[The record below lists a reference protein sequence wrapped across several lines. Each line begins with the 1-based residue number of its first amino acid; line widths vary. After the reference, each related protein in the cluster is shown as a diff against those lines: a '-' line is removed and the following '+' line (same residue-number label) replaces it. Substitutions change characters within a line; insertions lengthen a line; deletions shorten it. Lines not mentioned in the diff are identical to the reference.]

1 MAILVRPPR
10 QSQPE
15 RPLGERDI
23 LAAVS
28 ATAEILSAWHLQDII
43 AVTEV
48 TEGATNQVYCVECL
62 DRIVFL
68 RIYKRHDRDMAAREH
83 ALIRQVNGR
92 GLPAPLPI
100 VALSGETLVEHAGKL
115 AALYE
120 AAQGAQIAPGT
131 ITLEQARSAG
141 DMLAQLH
148 AAMAALPDAGYT
160 PRTFAWDG
168 PEWVERLNTIE
179 RAIRA
184 RGDANPADVWAL
196 RRLDV
201 QRAWLR
207 QPQCPHGAVPRFPPQ
222 VVHGDYHDANL
233 FFDAERVSAIIDW
246 EQAAFLP
253 RAYEVVRACFFMF
266 RFRASLTQA
275 FLAAYR
281 AASGLSEAE
290 LADGAASWGCY
301 ADHHV
306 WPLEEVYLHGNDRAR
321 RFIPH
326 APFRPFAEAWRD
338 ALE

>member
-1 MAILVRPPR
+1 M
-10 QSQPE
+10 S
-15 RPLGERDI
+15 
-23 LAAVS
+23 
-28 ATAEILSAWHLQDII
+28 EILEAWPLQGIV

-48 TEGATNQVYCVECL
+48 TEGATNQVHRVECV
-62 DRIVFL
+62 DRVLFL
-68 RIYKRHDRDMAAREH
+68 RIYKRHDRAMALREH
-83 ALIRQVNGR
+83 ALIRHVDAG
-92 GLPAPLPI
+92 GLPAPLPV

-120 AAQGAQIAPGT
+120 SAQGAQLEPGA

-148 AAMAALPDAGYT
+148 ASLAALPDMGYT

-168 PEWVERLNTIE
+168 LEWVQRLNAVE

-184 RGDANPADVWAL
+184 RADGNPADAWAL
-196 RRLDV
+196 RRTLE
-201 QRAWLR
+201 QRDWLR
-207 QPQCPHGAVPRFPPQ
+207 EPQCPHSGVPRFPPQ

-266 RFRASLTQA
+266 RCMPGLTQA

-281 AASGLSEAE
+281 AVSGLGDAE

-306 WPLEEVYLHGNDRAR
+306 WPVEEVYLHGNDRAR

-326 APFRPFAEAWRD
+326 APFRPFADAWRD
-338 ALE
+338 ALA

>member
-1 MAILVRPPR
+1 M
-10 QSQPE
+10 
-15 RPLGERDI
+15 GECGS

-28 ATAEILSAWHLQDII
+28 VLSEMLEAWPLQDIV

-48 TEGATNQVYCVECL
+48 TEGATNEVHRVECRG
-62 DRIVFL
+62 RIVFL
-68 RIYKRHDRDMAAREH
+68 RIYKRHDRDMAMREH
-83 ALIRQVNGR
+83 ALIHHVHGR
-92 GLPAPLPI
+92 GLPAPLPL
-100 VALSGETLVEHAGKL
+100 VALSGETLVSCAGKL

-120 AAQGAQIAPGT
+120 SAQGAQLEPGAIA
-131 ITLEQARSAG
+131 LEQAHSAG
-141 DMLAQLH
+141 DMLARLH
-148 AAMAALPDAGYT
+148 AAMAALPDVGYT

-184 RGDANPADVWAL
+184 RGDGSRADVWAL
-196 RRLDV
+196 RRTLE
-201 QRAWLR
+201 QRDWLR
-207 QPQCPHGAVPRFPPQ
+207 QPQCPHRGVPRFPPQ
-222 VVHGDYHDANL
+222 VVHGDYQDANL

-266 RFRASLTQA
+266 RFMPRLTQA

-281 AASGLSEAE
+281 MVSGLGEAE

-321 RFIPH
+321 RFIPQ
-326 APFRPFAEAWRD
+326 APFRPFAEAWRG